1 MILPPWCR
9 TSPKVAEALPP
20 LDLHGLSTGDLGARA
35 GGGAPGLGGRAVS
48 GHHQPKVATVLAALP
63 KSSNDPATSRPHGS
77 DLIVGSSRGAVPLL
91 PAARFPGPHLRTRR
105 ARRHATG
112 SPQAPPL
119 ARRVPMCAGFAVPAV
134 HASRCSPGTSCPS
147 SHTPAGSLPPFAMCP
162 PLVGSDYYEGSATP
176 EHHQLTASLPT
187 RVGGVGRFPRSPLA
201 DRRGRCPAG
210 SRQPRHRYAAALP
223 DGLLLGPV
231 LRGRSRPPAPVGG
244 RALQA
249 RPTSARFG
257 AGRQL
262 TGRQHWF
269 LAYTCSSCLPD
280 PGRLAVPT
288 RPVVVGAAPT
298 LPGAS
303 RVRLPPASPACC
315 DKPAVESLHLHSVKR
330 NLVAHHRS

>member
-1 MILPPWCR
+1 VASGPFPRPAPPNPPCA
-9 TSPKVAEALPP
+9 SPRN
-20 LDLHGLSTGDLGARA
+20 GLSTSPRRSRDGCRC
-35 GGGAPGLGGRAVS
+35 
-48 GHHQPKVATVLAALP
+48 VLD
-63 KSSNDPATSRPHGS
+63 SQY
-77 DLIVGSSRGAVPLL
+77 
-91 PAARFPGPHLRTRR
+91 
-105 ARRHATG
+105 
-112 SPQAPPL
+112 PQST
-119 ARRVPMCAGFAVPAV
+119 
-134 HASRCSPGTSCPS
+134 ASRCSPGTSCPS

-176 EHHQLTASLPT
+176 ERHQLTASLPT

-201 DRRGRCPAG
+201 DRRGRCPAE

-231 LRGRSRPPAPVGG
+231 LRGRSRPPAPIGG

-280 PGRLAVPT
+280 PGRLAVPA

-298 LPGAS
+298 LPCAS
-303 RVRLPPASPACC
+303 RVRLPPASPTCC

-330 NLVAHHRS
+330 NLVAHHRI

>member
-1 MILPPWCR
+1 
-9 TSPKVAEALPP
+9 
-20 LDLHGLSTGDLGARA
+20 
-35 GGGAPGLGGRAVS
+35 
-48 GHHQPKVATVLAALP
+48 
-63 KSSNDPATSRPHGS
+63 
-77 DLIVGSSRGAVPLL
+77 
-91 PAARFPGPHLRTRR
+91 
-105 ARRHATG
+105 
-112 SPQAPPL
+112 
-119 ARRVPMCAGFAVPAV
+119 
-134 HASRCSPGTSCPS
+134 
-147 SHTPAGSLPPFAMCP
+147 
-162 PLVGSDYYEGSATP
+162 VGSDYYEGSATP
-176 EHHQLTASLPT
+176 ERHQLTASLPT

-201 DRRGRCPAG
+201 DRRGRCPAE

-298 LPGAS
+298 LPCAS

-330 NLVAHHRS
+330 NLVAHVGSSRGAVPPLPAARFPGPHLRTRRARRHATGSPQAPAACATGADVCWIRSTRSPRRPGIHQEPPAVPATPRPARCLPSPCAHLSWARTTTKAPPRPNATS